1 MAAFGGSLQVN
12 STPNRRFMYSHKSDG
27 APYATLFSYPIFK
40 RSSDDLYPNNLQSS
54 LGFTTQQPGKSRENV
69 SDVNIF
75 KGSSQ
80 GKDRITSP
88 FHNVLGSNKYQTSS
102 NFDDNKAR
110 FYAVTPA
117 SPFKSAAKS
126 IIN

>member
-27 APYATLFSYPIFK
+27 APYATLFSYPVFK

-54 LGFTTQQPGKSRENV
+54 LGLPTQQPSKSRGNV
-69 SDVNIF
+69 SSESIF
-75 KGSSQ
+75 KAPSQ
-80 GKDRITSP
+80 GKDRMASP
-88 FHNVLGSNKYQTSS
+88 FHNVLGMGKYQTSS

-117 SPFKSAAKS
+117 SPFKTTAKS